1 MIASHITNK
10 EVSKQ
15 NVPYP
20 IGYMVITMLIG
31 YMTSKYSLRFI
42 SGQYI

>member
-1 MIASHITNK
+1 MISSHIINK

-31 YMTSKYSLRFI
+31 YMKSKYSLQFI
-42 SGQYI
+42 SVQYI

>member
-15 NVPYP
+15 KVLYP
-20 IGYMVITMLIG
+20 IGYMVIITLI
-31 YMTSKYSLRFI
+31 SL
-42 SGQYI
+42 QYTQ